1 MRMKVKGEKKDG
13 QFFPHSQV
21 YCNAGEFLKA
31 WTISSH
37 LIGMIMRGKKKAL
50 STLQVTIVL
59 SGTVVAVTVIRMI
72 IVVSILI
79 HTETCR
85 VMWDPPRY
93 KSPSTTPSPFGLYT
107 KKKKKKRHQRSRPV
121 PSSKEQSQVVT
132 NYGSEGIQTQRKSS
146 QTTKVIL
153 A

>member
-1 MRMKVKGEKKDG
+1 MKEISLFKKNTKMRMKVKGEKKDG

-107 KKKKKKRHQRSRPV
+107 KKKKKKGISAQGL
-121 PSSKEQSQVVT
+121 SQVP
-132 NYGSEGIQTQRKSS
+132 KS
-146 QTTKVIL
+146 KVK
-153 A
+153 